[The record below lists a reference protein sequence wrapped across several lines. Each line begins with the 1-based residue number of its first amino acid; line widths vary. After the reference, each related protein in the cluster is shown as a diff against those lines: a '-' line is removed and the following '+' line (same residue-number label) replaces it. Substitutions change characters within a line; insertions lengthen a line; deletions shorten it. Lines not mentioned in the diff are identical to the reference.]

1 MTADRIRVW
10 LGVALLGLLM
20 LGSFWVYEVMRRQS
34 EEDLSRTKDRSE
46 PDYFVEQFNFVRLSH
61 SQKTNYRVTGDK
73 LIHYPKEDEFEI
85 IQPRIVGID
94 QEKMPMTMRAERA
107 IVKQKVQEQSQDK
120 PEDQIHLLDNVVF
133 ERAGKDGHSKI
144 RLQTSLLVLY
154 PDSEKMRT
162 DKEVTMHTDYS
173 EITAQGMRADN
184 AQQKIEFLSKVHMVI
199 AKPPVQQDKKPA
211 APVKKKT

>member
-1 MTADRIRVW
+1 
-10 LGVALLGLLM
+10 
-20 LGSFWVYEVMRRQS
+20 
-34 EEDLSRTKDRSE
+34 
-46 PDYFVEQFNFVRLSH
+46 
-61 SQKTNYRVTGDK
+61 
-73 LIHYPKEDEFEI
+73 
-85 IQPRIVGID
+85 
-94 QEKMPMTMRAERA
+94 MTMRAERA

-199 AKPPVQQDKKPA
+199 EKAPVQQDKKPA